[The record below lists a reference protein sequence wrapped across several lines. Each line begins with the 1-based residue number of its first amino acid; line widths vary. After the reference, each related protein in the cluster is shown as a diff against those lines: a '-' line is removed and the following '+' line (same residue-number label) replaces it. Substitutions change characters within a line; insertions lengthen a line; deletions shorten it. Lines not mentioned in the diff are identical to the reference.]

1 MSVDIGVYKRRKG
14 RVVLER
20 SDMKMKVLST
30 VTVEKTDDFYKVV
43 DQLNRT
49 LKDKGL
55 TFGYA
60 LDEKDHSKITMT
72 IYEV

>member
-1 MSVDIGVYKRRKG
+1 MENADT
-14 RVVLER
+14 
-20 SDMKMKVLST
+20 KMKVLST
-30 VTVEKTDDFYKVV
+30 VTVDRTDDFYKVV

-55 TFGYA
+55 TFGFA
-60 LDEKDHSKITMT
+60 LDEKDQEKIVFT

>member
-1 MSVDIGVYKRRKG
+1 M
-14 RVVLER
+14 ER
-20 SDMKMKVLST
+20 AEMKMKVLST
-30 VTVEKTDDFYKVV
+30 VTVERTDDFYKVV

-55 TFGYA
+55 TFGFA
-60 LDEKDHSKITMT
+60 LDEKDSNKITMT

>member
-1 MSVDIGVYKRRKG
+1 MENADT
-14 RVVLER
+14 
-20 SDMKMKVLST
+20 KMKVLST
-30 VTVEKTDDFYKVV
+30 VTIDRTDDFYKVV

-55 TFGYA
+55 TFGFA
-60 LDEKDHSKITMT
+60 LDEKDQEKIVFT

>member
-1 MSVDIGVYKRRKG
+1 MVCILLEEKG
-14 RVVLER
+14 CAVMDRTELG
-20 SDMKMKVLST
+20 KMKVLST
-30 VTVEKTDDFYKVV
+30 VTVERTDDFYKVV

-55 TFGYA
+55 TFGFA
-60 LDEKDHSKITMT
+60 LDQEDEQKITLT

>member
-1 MSVDIGVYKRRKG
+1 
-14 RVVLER
+14 
-20 SDMKMKVLST
+20 MKMKVLST

>member
-1 MSVDIGVYKRRKG
+1 MEEKG
-14 RVVLER
+14 CAVMDR
-20 SDMKMKVLST
+20 SELGKMKILST
-30 VTVEKTDDFYKVV
+30 VTVERTDDFYKVV

-55 TFGYA
+55 TFGFA
-60 LDEKDHSKITMT
+60 LDQHDEQKITLT